1 MLQLFRFLDST
12 LQTIPLEVRK
22 INHDANRN
30 NAVNA
35 NDENITTHLT
45 QTQTS
50 KGLADKVY
58 LLPVTPDYVEQ
69 VMLCI
74 LCFVHLGQFS

>member
-1 MLQLFRFLDST
+1 M
-12 LQTIPLEVRK
+12 K
-22 INHDANRN
+22 
-30 NAVNA
+30 
-35 NDENITTHLT
+35 ITTHPT

>member
-1 MLQLFRFLDST
+1 MMATGIMLSMPT
-12 LQTIPLEVRK
+12 MK
-22 INHDANRN
+22 
-30 NAVNA
+30 
-35 NDENITTHLT
+35 ITTHLT